1 MMEAL
6 QTKIMI
12 EKIILSSK
20 LFDSLVYV
28 YTESQQWSKVNL
40 LLANAS
46 TDNCQPNNKTVGF
59 LKKNLVYCFDPIL
72 RGQLKENIEKF
83 EATFFLQ

>member
-12 EKIILSSK
+12 EKIMLSSK

-28 YTESQQWSKVNL
+28 YTESQQWSKVNF
-40 LLANAS
+40 LLANS
-46 TDNCQPNNKTVGF
+46 NLENCQPNNKTVGF
-59 LKKNLVYCFDPIL
+59 LKKNLVYCFDPVL
-72 RGQLKENIEKF
+72 RG
-83 EATFFLQ
+83 